1 MNTAHAIEI
10 EPSPRLWTREEYYKM
25 ADAGVFHPEE
35 RVELIGGRIVTMPP
49 QKSPHFT
56 ALSLVEDALHAIFPT
71 GCAIRVQGPLDVSPS
86 SQPEP
91 DIAVVSGSIRD
102 YAKAHPTT
110 ALLVVEVAESTVRF
124 DRGEKASLYTNAG
137 VPEYW
142 VVNLR
147 TQQLEVYRDPAPMA
161 GEPHGYGY
169 RTSAQFAASDMVT
182 PLANPRG
189 VLRIADLLP

>member
-1 MNTAHAIEI
+1 MNTANAIGI
-10 EPSPRLWTREEYYKM
+10 EPTPRLWTREEYYKM

-49 QKSPHFT
+49 QNSPHAT
-56 ALSLVEDALHAIFPT
+56 CLLLVSDVLRAIFAS
-71 GCAIRVQGPLDVSPS
+71 GYVVRVQLPLDLSPS

-91 DIAVVSGSIRD
+91 DIAVVPGGIRD

-124 DRGEKASLYTNAG
+124 DRGEKASLYASAG

-147 TQQLEVYRDPAPMA
+147 TQQLEVCRDPAPMT
-161 GEPHGYGY
+161 GEPYGYGY
-169 RTSAQFAASDMVT
+169 PTSARFVAGDTVT

-189 VLRIADLLP
+189 IIQVSDLLP